1 MQQRR
6 MTYLL
11 ARAEWEKIMAW
22 YTGFWAWCCWKEKS
36 ILLSLL
42 RYKRLHMSLKGAKG
56 RASTKSRTSNSF
68 QLFILFASRMQQ
80 GCTMGSRSRAQQGWS
95 QNCRNTSEMGF
106 TSAGTMI
113 SRPRGKGDF
122 SLKRRLKE
130 VCKYS
135 LSTSLP
141 VSRGISGIETS
152 IRASKRIMYQWN
164 GAHPSSRGMWGMSKS
179 LWSLSMLK

>member
-1 MQQRR
+1 MRQRR
-6 MTYLL
+6 MIYSGR
-11 ARAEWEKIMAW
+11 RAEWEKTMAW
-22 YTGFWAWCCWKEKS
+22 YMGFWAWCCWKERS
-36 ILLSLL
+36 ILLLLL
-42 RYKRLHMSLKGAKG
+42 RYRRLHMSLKGAKG

-68 QLFILFASRMQQ
+68 QLFILFALRMQQ
-80 GCTMGSRSRAQQGWS
+80 GCTMGSRSRTQQGWS

-106 TSAGTMI
+106 TLAATMI

-135 LSTSLP
+135 LLTSSP

-152 IRASKRIMYQWN
+152 TRASKRIMYPWN
-164 GAHPSSRGMWGMSKS
+164 GAHPSSRGM
-179 LWSLSMLK
+179 